1 MPPAGARDKTEK
13 RAKGGKNRRARSSST
28 LATPSAAPRQAYR
41 ASLPIPR
48 FLILN
53 GQRLTLDQ
61 AVQRGLQWHQAG
73 QLDAA
78 GQVYQA
84 VLDLDPNLASAWQLL
99 GGVHYLRGDY
109 ARAETCLKRAIA
121 LDSGQPLYF
130 NNLAAVQ
137 KALEKLTAAEASCRR
152 ALALQPDYLEAYNN
166 LGTILEDQE
175 RYAEAGECFERVLA
189 RRPDFA
195 EGHYNLGNTFWKREH
210 LDEAV
215 ACYRQALALK
225 PDYAEAHNNLGFV
238 FKLKG
243 QYEDALACIHQ
254 SLTLR
259 PDYAEAYC
267 NLGSVLILQK
277 RYEPAKAYL
286 QQCLALKPD
295 YPYAYSQLGGILY
308 SQSQHAE
315 AIVYY
320 RRALELKPRDSATH
334 SNLLFCLN
342 YAPDYSPQQVYAEHR
357 RFAKRFADSLR
368 PTWRPHANTRDP
380 HRQLKIGYVSG
391 DFRKHSVAFFIEP
404 VLARH
409 DHEQF
414 EIICYQTCPQED
426 EITRQIQ
433 SYADRWHTLVGLD
446 DEAAAKQIREDR
458 IDILVDLSGH
468 TAYHRLLVF
477 AGKPAPVQ
485 ASWLGYLTT
494 TGLTAMDYRIT
505 DAHADPPGPSEAV
518 HSETLYRLPDG
529 FLVFQ
534 PPAASPEVEPP
545 PVLANGFVTFGSFN
559 NFAKVTPAVIALWAR
574 VLHAV
579 PGSRLLL
586 KTAALGDPAQQERVR
601 AWFAAHAI
609 APERLILLGA
619 EADYRQHQARYH
631 EVDIGLDPF
640 PCNGGTT
647 TCDALWMGVPV
658 VTLAGD
664 RFISRMG
671 VSMAQN
677 AGLAELIAATP
688 DDYVAL
694 AARLAGEPGHLAD
707 WRQRLRPQLAA
718 SPLLDADRFTRNL
731 EAAYRRMWQA
741 WCARPTFGF
750 AKAPAATPAAKPH
763 CIQTESL
770 RA

>member
-1 MPPAGARDKTEK
+1 MKKSRRSKPPANPRPME
-13 RAKGGKNRRARSSST
+13 NRRAT
-28 LATPSAAPRQAYR
+28 LAPSGPP
-41 ASLPIPR
+41 SPPEPI
-48 FLILN
+48 LIVN
-53 GQRLTLDQ
+53 GQAMNPMQALRLADQ
-61 AVQRGLQWHQAG
+61 WYQTGRR
-73 QLDAA
+73 DAA
-78 GQVYQA
+78 AAVCQA
-84 VLDLDPNLASAWQLL
+84 VLDKTPHNALAWHLL
-99 GGVHYLRGDY
+99 GLSHYQGGN
-109 ARAETCLKRAIA
+109 AIEAERCLQRAIA
-121 LDSGQPLYF
+121 LEGRSADSYWHLGLMQ
-130 NNLAAVQ
+130 AALG
-137 KALEKLTAAEASCRR
+137 KLEDARASYQR
-152 ALALQPDYLEAYNN
+152 ALALQPTHVEALNALGNTLYALNRLEEAIACYRQALSLKPDRAGVCYNLGLALQRQNNLEAALDYYRQT
-166 LGTILEDQE
+166 LILKPD
-175 RYAEAGECFERVLA
+175 YPEA
-189 RRPDFA
+189 
-195 EGHYNLGNTFWKREH
+195 HNNLGNTLQSLGRCQEALDCYHQALILKPAYPEAHFNWGNALRSLGRLEEAAAHYRE
-210 LDEAV
+210 
-215 ACYRQALALK
+215 ALALK
-225 PDYAEAHNNLGFV
+225 PDYLYAHINLGDI
-238 FKLKG
+238 LLSQG
-243 QYEDALACIHQ
+243 QHDAALL
-254 SLTLR
+254 SF
-259 PDYAEAYC
+259 
-267 NLGSVLILQK
+267 
-277 RYEPAKAYL
+277 
-286 QQCLALKPD
+286 QQVWNSRQIQNTDA
-295 YPYAYSQLGGILY
+295 SG
-308 SQSQHAE
+308 
-315 AIVYY
+315 
-320 RRALELKPRDSATH
+320 
-334 SNLLFCLN
+334 LLFALN
-342 YAPDYSPQQVYAEHR
+342 YAPGYPPEQVYAEHR
-357 RFAKRFADSLR
+357 RYAERFEQPLR
-368 PTWRPHANTRDP
+368 SGWREHDND
-380 HRQLKIGYVSG
+380 RQPQRRLKLGYVSA
-391 DFRKHSVAFFIEP
+391 DLHKHSVVHFIEP

-409 DHEQF
+409 DRTHF
-414 EIICYQTCPQED
+414 EVICFP
-426 EITRQIQ
+426 TRVWADAVTERLRG
-433 SYADRWHTLVGLD
+433 YADQWIGLAGRSD
-446 DEAAAKQIREDR
+446 DEAATLIRTLG
-458 IDILVDLSGH
+458 IDILVDLTGH
-468 TAYHRLLVF
+468 CADNRLLVF
-477 AGKPAPVQ
+477 ARKPAPVQ